1 MPYYTTDH
9 ISGTDRRSEDVLLP
23 PKRLEY
29 VQRRLFIDS
38 RDASVYA
45 PFDFTVKL
53 DDDVSRGRYKN
64 VESIELKAV
73 TIPKIANEDYCV
85 IDIEEMEDSNIDSSV
100 PTLNNGFAVA
110 YFDNST
116 LAAGDVK
123 VVDKLFTQR
132 AVFNPPIT
140 LDKMKVKIRKHD
152 GSIVSPSDTAN
163 SNNVTMLFE
172 LSMLQ

>member
-9 ISGTDRRSEDVLLP
+9 VSGIDRRSEDVLLP

-123 VVDKLFTQR
+123 VVDK
-132 AVFNPPIT
+132 
-140 LDKMKVKIRKHD
+140 MKVKIRKHD
-152 GSIVSPSDTAN
+152 GSVVSPSDTAN
-163 SNNVTMLFE
+163 SNNVTLLFE